1 MTSPGA
7 YKTELTV
14 TLHIKAKLDSS
25 QDWTSTTSA
34 LKKSLNQSTAVVS
47 YLMNLDAL
55 VGSLV
60 GDGKLEDDLLVVVGF
75 DDLGQL
81 VGEVDVVHLRGGG
94 LKLNCHV
101 NSLKG
106 TN

>member
-1 MTSPGA
+1 
-7 YKTELTV
+7 
-14 TLHIKAKLDSS
+14 
-25 QDWTSTTSA
+25 
-34 LKKSLNQSTAVVS
+34 
-47 YLMNLDAL
+47 MNLDAL

-60 GDGKLEDDLLVVVGF
+60 GDGELEDDLLVVVGF

-94 LKLNCHV
+94 LKLNFHV

-106 TN
+106 SSQMS